1 MVHGASSNGDVLGSK
16 DASALFR
23 FIDTNGSCGNAVPF
37 IKSLL

>member
-23 FIDTNGSCGNAVPF
+23 FIDANGTVLMLF
-37 IKSLL
+37 RL